1 MTEWIVTSSVLI
13 AAIAALRCLLRGRI
27 SLRLQY
33 ALWAVVLL
41 RLLLPVQLG
50 HSSLSVLNAVET
62 STLPQYTQIG
72 ITQMP
77 QLIAPQP
84 SAPALTPDTV
94 TPPDG
99 DPTQPSTPVSPTAV
113 LRAVWVGG
121 MAVTAAWLL
130 AANLR
135 FARMLRRSRRRT
147 EHTCGKLP
155 VYVSPLVE
163 TPCLFGLFR
172 PNLYVTAEVLEDET
186 ALRHALL
193 HEETHY
199 RHGDHVWAVL
209 RSICLALHWYNPLV
223 WLAAA
228 LSRRDAELACDEGTL
243 RRLGESERTAYGE
256 TLIRLTCGRKKG
268 ELLLTSTTMT
278 GSQKSLRERIV
289 LISQKPQMTL
299 YTLIAAVLV
308 VTVAA
313 GCTFTGGKEGAK
325 PQEMAFSYEG
335 SEHVEAQ
342 VLSAVRTYIGAHAAI
357 LNDLAEDDGFVS
369 EATISSITPIKT
381 VDPENALSLY
391 EVVYYLTCKDFTAA
405 ELAESRE
412 FAEKWQTEGTN
423 GSAPVLENP
432 IHCGFRGEVI
442 APYTPGSQT
451 PADASVS
458 VGILKHLTATQQ
470 LEAVLDRLQN
480 LQPEELEHSF
490 SGLDATET
498 VSWLRRAAQHKIER
512 TEDLASAR
520 WSLSAYLPADPG
532 KGEVQE
538 IISLSAAPTE
548 ENILKISYRSK
559 DMVSV
564 TFYAEDSELYWLVRN
579 AHSTEDVLDAAAIAP
594 YRAMLAAEAQKWV
607 DQSRNWYGAQPLS
620 GYEIISF
627 QQKDSFRQDG
637 ADYTVYHWD
646 AAFLSEDPLNAGW
659 AGGMW
664 LDSQCRIRGL
674 IKTPYLLVRTVNG
687 KTDALLGADDILW
700 IDNHDA
706 VVNAFRN
713 P

>member
-1 MTEWIVTSSVLI
+1 
-13 AAIAALRCLLRGRI
+13 
-27 SLRLQY
+27 
-33 ALWAVVLL
+33 
-41 RLLLPVQLG
+41 
-50 HSSLSVLNAVET
+50 
-62 STLPQYTQIG
+62 
-72 ITQMP
+72 
-77 QLIAPQP
+77 
-84 SAPALTPDTV
+84 
-94 TPPDG
+94 
-99 DPTQPSTPVSPTAV
+99 
-113 LRAVWVGG
+113 
-121 MAVTAAWLL
+121 
-130 AANLR
+130 
-135 FARMLRRSRRRT
+135 MLR
-147 EHTCGKLP
+147 
-155 VYVSPLVE
+155 
-163 TPCLFGLFR
+163 
-172 PNLYVTAEVLEDET
+172 DET

-193 HEETHY
+193 HEQTHY

-209 RSICLALHWYNPLV
+209 RSVCLVLHWYNPLV

-256 TLIRLTCGRKKG
+256 TLIRLTCSRKKG
-268 ELLLTSTTMT
+268 ELLLTATAMT
-278 GSQKSLRERIV
+278 GSQRSLRERIA
-289 LISQKPQMTL
+289 LIAKKPRMAL
-299 YTLIAAVLV
+299 YTLAAAVLV
-308 VTVAA
+308 VAVAA
-313 GCTFTGGKEGAK
+313 GCTFAGRKGGDK
-325 PQEMAFSYEG
+325 PTELAFSYQG
-335 SEHVEAQ
+335 SEAVTPQ

-369 EATISSITPIKT
+369 EVIISSITPIKT

-480 LQPEELEHSF
+480 LQPVELEHSF

-520 WSLSAYLPADPG
+520 WSLSAYLLADPG

-538 IISLSAAPTE
+538 IISLSATPTE

-579 AHSTEDVLDAAAIAP
+579 AHGTEDVLDAAAMAP

-607 DQSRNWYGAQPLS
+607 DQSQSWYGAQPLS

-627 QQKDSFRQDG
+627 RQKDSFRQDG